1 MYAIVDIETTGG
13 YAAQNCITEI
23 AIILHNG
30 TEVEGNYQTL
40 INPERPIQKYV
51 QGMTGITDAMVAVA
65 PKFEDVAANIYN
77 LLVDR
82 IFVAHNVN
90 FDYSFVKQHLKTA
103 GYDIDL
109 PKICTIKMARKF
121 FPGLPKYGLASLC
134 HHFNIANSARH
145 RAYGD
150 AKATT
155 ELLML
160 LLAKDKSGEMAKLG
174 KKRKQSQY
182 LPPNLTTDIIEK
194 MPSLPGVY
202 YFYNNKGKVIYVG
215 KAINLK
221 KRVSSHFSNNKSTK
235 QKQDFLRDIYNI
247 SWIDCSSNF
256 TACILE
262 SIEIKRLWPIYNKSQ
277 KHYEKQYG
285 IFMFEDSKGY
295 NRLAIDNKKKIL
307 QPLAIFQLLVEARQA
322 LFAFCKE
329 HNIEPYMFFLNKEMP
344 KKLPQIAEHNASVAA
359 IVNTLNNAKK
369 TYLLH
374 DGAKH
379 YVLVEKGIFYGMGKI
394 EILAKKPKLGKIK
407 TQLTAYPN
415 NTAIQ
420 SYIHSHI
427 INNPDML
434 IVL

>member
-30 TEVEGNYQTL
+30 TEIEGNYQTL

-65 PKFEDVAANIYN
+65 PKFEEVAANIYN
-77 LLVDR
+77 LLTDR

-134 HHFNIANSARH
+134 HHFNIANNARH

-202 YFYNNKGKVIYVG
+202 YFHNNKGKVVYVG

-221 KRVSSHFSNNKSTK
+221 KRVSSHFSNNKPTK
-235 QKQDFLRDIYNI
+235 QKQDFLRDVYNI
-247 SWIDCSSNF
+247 SWTDCSSNL

-277 KHYEKQYG
+277 KHYERQYG

-307 QPLAIFQLLVEARQA
+307 QPLAIFQLLVEARQV
-322 LFAFCKE
+322 LFTFCKE
-329 HNIEPYMFFLNKEMP
+329 HNIEPYMFFLSKEMP
-344 KKLPQIAEHNASVAA
+344 KELPELAAHNSNVET
-359 IVNTLNNAKK
+359 IVNTLNDAKK

-394 EILAKKPKLGKIK
+394 EILAKKPKLEKLK
-407 TQLTAYPN
+407 TQLTPYPN